1 MTKQQELVRCRIA
14 KKGIHAVDIKY
25 ADRLTDDEIAT
36 LAVDKVYM
44 WVRTGSWKAKDFNKW
59 LKVMRVIE

>member
-14 KKGIHAVDIKY
+14 KKGIYAEDIKY
-25 ADRLTDDEIAT
+25 ASRLTQDEIAT